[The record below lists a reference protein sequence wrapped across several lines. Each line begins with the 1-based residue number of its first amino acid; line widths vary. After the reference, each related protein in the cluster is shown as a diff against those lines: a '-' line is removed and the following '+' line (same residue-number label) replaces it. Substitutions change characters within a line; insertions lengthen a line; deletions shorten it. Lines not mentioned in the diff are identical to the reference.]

1 VVDSHSSA
9 SRVQIA
15 KTPPERGFDIKKV
28 KLTDKPRSFGIA
40 SWTVIHPFSAIRIAK
55 TPPERGFCVKGETD
69 R

>member
-1 VVDSHSSA
+1 MKLTDKPRSFGIASWTVIHPFSA
-9 SRVQIA
+9 IRIA

-55 TPPERGFCVKGETD
+55 
-69 R
+69 